1 MSFQSIK
8 EATGLAKP
16 IDNEFNF
23 PILNNNNNDYYNEFL
38 RDSLNVLQ
46 LEIETLVNNS
56 KIVNNEKKILHNFRI
71 IRNYIIP
78 LSYVIYSYIYIK
90 YQKEQINRQLR
101 LENDLT
107 YNMLSKYF
115 FNHKN
120 PIIKKVNVFFYLNLE
135 GKEKN
140 IKKNN
145 NKINKKDEDEIITA
159 LKIDDEN
166 NVNRKIIKFLDEIN
180 KTLPSNDL
188 DKKCEDIIKGLNK
201 LLDKLRKLVQDLI
214 IIEKKVSNSSNGT
227 INKSLFNKYFTSNI
241 KNNNNK
247 IKVDELLDNISFEKI
262 DKNTKLFEIYRIE
275 YNSCVTQYQNIL
287 KDLKNIN
294 LNILYINSENYGI
307 IEDNI
312 SMERINAY
320 INTYSYTELPKYS
333 NETFKNLKNNNNTI
347 INHLNDKID
356 LINILLNFELK
367 NNTNKERFKKYFDE
381 IQESKK
387 KIIDETK
394 KVLDN
399 NDEKIKIYKNIY
411 KSIYNYEIIELY
423 YLSKIKKVDISSTSI
438 PSILIEN
445 NLNDYKKINIKDY
458 QFEFDKNFRDY
469 KKDDNSNENIQDLQN
484 LSSDLTIIKK
494 DIDDNSKELDEYI
507 TKKNLTATK
516 SDIEKVQ
523 LKKLEDDLGKK
534 KTLIVTYT
542 SYLSNPSIRA
552 FFTKDSTIIPS
563 EKSLKEQEIK
573 TMELSKPK
581 NITDQINILLRNFY
595 NSLINNIDIEIT
607 GISQNITYLKTKL
620 KELEY
625 EINSDTFKQS
635 IMKLKITNI
644 TEYIG
649 KISEILTY
657 FNKIKEDKENNDKI
671 LKREATT
678 NFNFLLIIM
687 EQENNIID
695 SIGYKESINKVSYRL
710 GKDELNVIY
719 KSITEITTEESIKVV
734 KKKLNN
740 YFTNNEETFIE
751 FLNKEKEK
759 SNKDIYKL
767 FFNKYNEYYEKFIKK
782 INNILDNINSHKLKL
797 DTTKISYFTTNNIK
811 LEKIK
816 ELFRN
821 PTNNNNNNSGKY
833 TKILPY
839 TDILLVYLLY
849 LLLIIDYLT
858 YFYK

>member
-1 MSFQSIK
+1 MSIQSIK
-8 EATGLAKP
+8 EATGFAKP
-16 IDNEFNF
+16 IIDNNF
-23 PILNNNNNDYYNEFL
+23 PIFNTTDYYNEIFKYL
-38 RDSLNVLQ
+38 LDELQ
-46 LEIETLVNNS
+46 FKSEILVKNDD
-56 KIVNNEKKILHNFRI
+56 IVNNEKKYLHNYRI

-78 LSYVIYSYIYIK
+78 LSYIIYSFIYIK
-90 YQKEQINRQLR
+90 YQKKQINIQLR

-107 YNMLSKYF
+107 YDMLSKYF

-135 GKEKN
+135 GEKK
-140 IKKNN
+140 IKNN
-145 NKINKKDEDEIITA
+145 NKNKKDEDEIISV

-166 NVNRKIIKFLDEIN
+166 NVNRKIIKFLGVIN
-180 KTLPSNDL
+180 DTLPINDL
-188 DKKCEDIIKGLNK
+188 DKKCEDIIKGLTK
-201 LLDKLRKLVQDLI
+201 LLPKLEKLVNDLI
-214 IIEKKVSNSSNGT
+214 TIKTKVTNTNSNSS
-227 INKSLFNKYFTSNI
+227 INKKLFNRYFTNNNI
-241 KNNNNK
+241 KNNNIKN

-312 SMERINAY
+312 SISKIKEY
-320 INTYSYTELPKYS
+320 IDIYKKHTELEKYS
-333 NETFKNLKNNNNTI
+333 NETFKNLKNHNNTI

-367 NNTNKERFKKYFDE
+367 NNTIKERFKKYFNE
-381 IQESKK
+381 IEESKK

-394 KVLDN
+394 KVLSIN
-399 NDEKIKIYKNIY
+399 NDKINNEKIKIYKNIY

-423 YLSKIKKVDISSTSI
+423 YLFKIKKVDISSTN
-438 PSILIEN
+438 ILNKN
-445 NLNDYKKINIKDY
+445 NFKGYEKINIKDY
-458 QFEFDKNFRDY
+458 QFDFDKNFRDY
-469 KKDDNSNENIQDLQN
+469 KKNNNSNKNIQDLQN
-484 LSSDLTIIKK
+484 LSSDLIITKK

-507 TKKNLTATK
+507 TKKNLTSTK

-523 LKKLEDDLGKK
+523 LKKLEEDERKK
-534 KTLIVTYT
+534 KILVGTYT
-542 SYLSNPSIRA
+542 TYLNSPSIWA

-563 EKSLKEQEIK
+563 DKYVKEQQIK
-573 TMELSKPK
+573 LLDPKKPEDINELL
-581 NITDQINILLRNFY
+581 NEFY
-595 NSLINNIDIEIT
+595 QSLINNINTEI
-607 GISQNITYLKTKL
+607 GEILQNISDLKIEL
-620 KELEY
+620 KKLEY

-671 LKREATT
+671 LKKEATD

-695 SIGYKESINKVSYRL
+695 SIEYKESTNKVSYRL
-710 GKDELNVIY
+710 LKDELNKIY
-719 KSITEITTEESIKVV
+719 NNITKEDDKLIK
-734 KKKLNN
+734 KNLNN

-751 FLNKEKEK
+751 FLNEQKEK

-767 FFNKYNEYYEKFIKK
+767 FFDKYNIYYEEFLKK
-782 INNILDNINSHKLKL
+782 INNILDNINNHKLKL
-797 DTTKISYFTTNNIK
+797 DTTKSINDFKTSNIK
-811 LEKIK
+811 VEKIK
-816 ELFRN
+816 KLLEK
-821 PTNNNNNNSGKY
+821 PSNNNNSGKY
-833 TKILPY
+833 TKVLPY

-849 LLLIIDYLT
+849 LLFIIDYLT